1 MSVEASD
8 SSRLINVKVLSQLP
22 EPDGLIHFEN
32 LPVTTTVGELK
43 VKVRDHAAS
52 KPAVEDQRFIYR
64 GRLMARENDTLMDVF
79 GRDAVCLHSRL
90 ERVKALLTM
99 TADPFF
105 RYT

>member
-32 LPVTTTVGELK
+32 LPITTTVGELK
-43 VKVRDHAAS
+43 VKVRDHVAS
-52 KPAVEDQRFIYR
+52 KPAVENQRFIYR
-64 GRLMARENDTLMDVF
+64 GRLMARENDTMMDVF
-79 GRDAVCLHSRL
+79 GRDAVCLRGRV
-90 ERVKALLTM
+90 ERVKLSLTM
-99 TADPFF
+99 VVDPFF